1 MNYLSVQTIAIRI
14 GLVGLLV
21 LAYRWYDWMG
31 VLGALGVVVMWMLI
45 EFSRMVRVLQRAA
58 ARPVGYVDSAVMF
71 NVALRPGMA
80 LTRVLAVARA
90 LGQSASEAGQ
100 QPEIFVWTDPGNVQV
115 RCIFQNGKLASWTLE
130 RPPEEEALAA
140 P

>member
-45 EFSRMVRVLQRAA
+45 NILQY
-58 ARPVGYVDSAVMF
+58 G
-71 NVALRPGMA
+71 
-80 LTRVLAVARA
+80 
-90 LGQSASEAGQ
+90 
-100 QPEIFVWTDPGNVQV
+100 
-115 RCIFQNGKLASWTLE
+115 
-130 RPPEEEALAA
+130 
-140 P
+140 